1 MSPKQTAVLLATAR
15 DLISQRDLDVAEM
28 RALLDSM
35 PTGDLDVQAR
45 VALRHAKLA
54 VANAGMSVS
63 HQAVARYS
71 LARVVMILEQHVAV
85 AVS

>member
-1 MSPKQTAVLLATAR
+1 MSPKQTAALLATAR
-15 DLISQRDLDVAEM
+15 GLISQRDLDVAEM